1 MNTIITISFL
11 EVRKMRSREVR
22 RLISRYNFDY
32 MVADPGGRASW
43 SGSRALTCRRGRG
56 EATEEGQPRVGVSWP
71 GRLECQAG

>member
-1 MNTIITISFL
+1 
-11 EVRKMRSREVR
+11 MRSREVR